1 MIRRAGPADFPVLR
15 GIEVAAGRAFAAIG
29 MTAIA
34 EDEPFSV
41 AELREFERDGGAWV
55 FADDGRVV
63 AYAVVKWVDGV
74 LHIEQVSVHPDAAGR
89 RIGAALI
96 EHAGLAYDTPAL
108 TLTTFTE
115 VPWNGPYYERL
126 GFRALSAAEETPG
139 LREIRRM
146 EAARGLD
153 AWPRVCMRKD
163 LRGR

>member
-15 GIEVAAGRAFAAIG
+15 EIEVAAGRAFAAIG

-74 LHIEQVSVHPDAAGR
+74 VHIEQVSVHPEAAGR
-89 RIGAALI
+89 GIGAALI

-126 GFRALSAAEETPG
+126 GFRVLSAAEETPG

-153 AWPRVCMRKD
+153 AWPRACMRKD
-163 LRGR
+163 LR